1 MRIHI
6 LQSNLKNQFYM
17 LIGAYKTKIE
27 AEKIIESKIEE
38 ENYTRTDFL
47 ILEYDLDTNSFISNT
62 FYIK

>member
-1 MRIHI
+1 
-6 LQSNLKNQFYM
+6 M

-27 AEKIIESKIEE
+27 AENIIKSKIEE